1 MADFIISSYLVILI
15 SMRVPKRRS
24 EAKAYIK
31 IDPHIT
37 REKYEELKS
46 KLEHL
51 KKVTRLRLMQEVAT
65 LAEGGD
71 FSENAGY
78 QIAKGRLR
86 GVNQTI
92 LELEE
97 RLKKAVIIEKGS
109 ASLIVVVGSEVTLE
123 VNGDTRKYTILG
135 SSETDPIR
143 GIISHN
149 SPLGSALLGKAVGGK
164 VTITHQGVPATAV
177 ITAIE

>member
-1 MADFIISSYLVILI
+1 
-15 SMRVPKRRS
+15 MRVPKRRS
-24 EAKAYIK
+24 EAKAYLPL
-31 IDPHIT
+31 DPHIT
-37 REKYEELKS
+37 AKKYEELHN
-46 KLEHL
+46 KLMHL

-97 RLKKAVIIEKGS
+97 YLKKVIIIEKPS
-109 ASLIVVVGSEVTLE
+109 TASKVAVGSEVTLD
-123 VNGDTRKYTILG
+123 VKGQTKKYTILG
-135 SSETDPIR
+135 SSETDPMR

-149 SPLGSALLGKAVGGK
+149 SPLGLTLLDKTVGEKVMLTQQGKK
-164 VTITHQGVPATAV
+164 VLAV
-177 ITAIE
+177 IRAIE